1 MEIYK
6 SITACVVLINK
17 EGLVLGVSRKDDHTS
32 MGLPGGKMEEID
44 KYDPMTTAIRET
56 KEETGLDISNLRL
69 VFAIHKNGNMGH
81 TYLADYEGEI
91 NHDEPHVVK
100 WVPFQLLINGSFGRY
115 NQMVSESL
123 DSMGI
128 EYKKEIDEE
137 AMAREV
143 SAYLKVEFDGEIEFS
158 HFYKDYRHSG
168 FVSYDIH
175 ISYPEGSEEDN
186 WELGDGFDVSD
197 KVDNDLSAIGLKY
210 GVVLGMSI
218 DYSSK

>member
-1 MEIYK
+1 M
-6 SITACVVLINK
+6 ITAQVVILNK
-17 EGLVLGVSRKDDHTS
+17 YGMVLGVSRKTDHNDF
-32 MGLPGGKMEEID
+32 GLPGGKMEDID
-44 KYDPMTTAIRET
+44 NNDPMETAIRET
-56 KEETGLDISNLRL
+56 KEETGLDVSNLRL
-69 VFAIHKNGNMGH
+69 IFAIHKSGNLGH
-81 TYLADYEGEI
+81 TYLADYDGEI

-128 EYKKEIDEE
+128 KYQKEIDEE
-137 AMAREV
+137 AMTREV
-143 SAYLKVEFDGEIEFS
+143 SAYIKVAFDGEIEFS

-186 WELGDGFDVSD
+186 WELEDGFDVSD
-197 KVDNDLSAIGLKY
+197 KVDSDLNAIGLKY

>member
-1 MEIYK
+1 M
-6 SITACVVLINK
+6 ITAQVVILNK
-17 EGLVLGVSRKDDHTS
+17 DGLVLGVSRKTDHNDF
-32 MGLPGGKMEEID
+32 GLPGGKMEDID
-44 KYDPMTTAIRET
+44 NNDPMTTAIRET
-56 KEETGLDISNLRL
+56 KEETGLDVSNLRL
-69 VFAIHKNGNMGH
+69 IFAIHKSGNMGN
-81 TYLADYEGEI
+81 TYLADYDGEI

-128 EYKKEIDEE
+128 KYHKEIDEE
-137 AMAREV
+137 AMGREV

-186 WELGDGFDVSD
+186 WELEDGFDVSD